1 MQQEKQRKRSLP
13 LLLLALLIGVP
24 LLLYLPGELSRRWNR
39 IAVKDAFCI
48 EYLDMYRSVS
58 LWNGTQGFVGHVQEA
73 HWNADSLVVRGEAG
87 CFLIVFGQTAYKEDM
102 IQLDC
107 ANLDHVLQNGPVEH
121 FIKEK

>member
-1 MQQEKQRKRSLP
+1 MQQEKQYKRSLP
-13 LLLLALLIGVP
+13 LLFLAFLIGVP

-39 IAVKDAFCI
+39 IPVNGVFYI

-58 LWNGTQGFVGHVQEA
+58 LWNGTQGFVGGLQEA

-87 CFLIVFGQTAYKEDM
+87 CFLIKFGKTLYKEDM

-107 ANLDHVLQNGPVEH
+107 AALDHVLQNGPVEH